1 MRTESSA
8 LKTGRSCTHKGVRD
22 MLKVSNRKCIRRLS
36 DRSLKAS
43 RNRNIIAVIAIAL
56 TTVLFTSL
64 FTIGASINY
73 SFQQQNFR
81 QAGGDMHAT
90 FKNLTEQQL
99 LELQDDPLAKET
111 GARLF
116 IGMTNDEPPF
126 NKSHIEISYM
136 DENEAKHYFIEPA
149 EGSLPREGTDEAAT
163 DTRVLALLGIEP
175 KVGAKFTIPVGI
187 DENTQDAK
195 YIERTFTL
203 SGWWEYDSAIVAS
216 NVILPRSAAEELCG
230 LSAGAPQ
237 SQTGKW
243 HLDMMFNNAFHIREK
258 AEQVLAN
265 HGYQCSDPEAEN
277 YIAIGVNWGYSA
289 AQFDATAD
297 PMSVIAIIAM
307 LLLIMFTGYLIIYN
321 VFQISVT
328 NDIRFYGLLKTIGT
342 TGKQIRHMIR
352 RQAFLLS
359 LFGIPL
365 GWIVGFALGVKL
377 TPVIIE
383 QTSNIGSF
391 VSFNPLI
398 FIGAAVFSLLTVRI
412 SCRKPGKMA
421 ARVSPVEAVRYTDAG
436 AHLSKAHLGK
446 HSTRKPS
453 GAHLPRMAWA
463 NLGRSRGKTI
473 ITVISL
479 ALAVVLMQMTYTFA
493 IGFDMDKYLA
503 DKSAVDFIVG
513 DASYFQTGAGFTS
526 TDESVPEN
534 VIADIDA
541 EGGITESGRIYG
553 QVSGVQEF
561 ITEDWY
567 RQNWSQ
573 WNSEETL
580 DWMVKHA
587 EHTDDGLLADRAQL
601 YGMEDF
607 PLSRITVLDGD
618 LSALSDPTKNA
629 VAAVYT
635 ADDYGDP
642 EEQSHWAKVGD
653 TVHLRYV
660 EELEYYYAD
669 TGEVVPADEV
679 DAAYMGDREIL
690 SRAKTYRDKEYTVVA
705 AVLIPGSIDYRFYG
719 ADQFVMGAEQFKQ
732 DTKTNSVMTYV
743 FDTADDATDRMED
756 FLADYTENVQPLFDY
771 ESKKTYQA
779 EFEGLRTMF
788 LTLGGALSLIIGLV
802 GVLNFLN
809 AVLTGI
815 ITRRHEFA
823 VLQAIGMTGRQ
834 LKRMLMLEGLYYAI
848 LALALSFA
856 LSVTL
861 GPVIGTGCST
871 VFWFFSYRFT
881 LLPFALLLP
890 VFVLLGLTI
899 PLITCRS
906 AMRHTI
912 VERLRTEE

>member
-1 MRTESSA
+1 
-8 LKTGRSCTHKGVRD
+8 

-36 DRSLKAS
+36 DRSLKAAKT
-43 RNRNIIAVIAIAL
+43 RNIIAVLAIAL

-90 FKNLTEQQL
+90 FKNLTEEQL

-116 IGMTNDEPPF
+116 VGMTGDEPPF
-126 NKSHIEISYM
+126 NKSHVEISYM
-136 DENEAKHYFIEPA
+136 DESEAKHYFIEPA

-163 DTRVLALLGIEP
+163 DTRVLALLGIDP
-175 KVGAKFTIPVGI
+175 KVGATFTIPVGI
-187 DENTQDAK
+187 DENTQDAQ

-216 NVILPRSAAEELCG
+216 NVLLPRSAAEELCA
-230 LSAGAPQ
+230 LSAGDPQ

-243 HLDMMFNNAFHIREK
+243 HLDMMFSSAFGIREN

-265 HGYQCSDPEAEN
+265 HGYQCDDPNADN

-289 AQFDATAD
+289 AQIDATAD
-297 PMSVIAIIAM
+297 PMTILALAAM

-342 TGKQIRHMIR
+342 TGKQIRRMIR

-359 LFGIPL
+359 LAGIPL
-365 GWIVGFALGVKL
+365 GWVVGFVVGVWL
-377 TPVIIE
+377 TPIIMA
-383 QTSNIGSF
+383 QTSYTSTF
-391 VSFNPLI
+391 VSFTPLI
-398 FIGAAVFSLLTVRI
+398 FIGSAIFSLLTVRI
-412 SCRKPGKMA
+412 SCHRPGKMA
-421 ARVSPVEAVRYTDAG
+421 ARVSPVEAVRYTDASVRPRRI
-436 AHLSKAHLGK
+436 HRGK
-446 HSTRKPS
+446 HANQKHT
-453 GAHLPRMAWA
+453 GARLPRMAWA
-463 NLGRSRGKTI
+463 NLGRSRGKTT
-473 ITVISL
+473 ITIISL

-526 TDESVPEN
+526 TDEAVPEN

-541 EGGITESGRIYG
+541 VGGITDSGRIYG
-553 QVSGVQEF
+553 QVSSVQEF
-561 ITEDWY
+561 VTEDWY
-567 RQNWSQ
+567 AQNNGRFYSAE
-573 WNSEETL
+573 SL
-580 DWMVKHA
+580 DWLIA
-587 EHTDDGLLADRAQL
+587 HTDHDEAGLMADRAQL

-618 LSALSDPTKNA
+618 LSALSDPTADA

-635 ADDYGDP
+635 TDDYGDP
-642 EEQSHWAKVGD
+642 ETQSHWAKVGD

-660 EELEYYYAD
+660 EAYEYYYTD
-669 TGEVVPADEV
+669 TGEVIPLEEV
-679 DAAYMGDREIL
+679 GDAYAGDRTIA

-705 AVLIPGSIDYRFYG
+705 AVVIPGSIDYRFYG

-732 DTKTNSVMTYV
+732 DTQTSSVMTYV
-743 FDTADDATDRMED
+743 FDTADDATDRMEA

-779 EFEGLRTMF
+779 EFEGFRSMF
-788 LTLGGALSLIIGLV
+788 LTLGGALSLIVGLV

-815 ITRRHEFA
+815 LTRRYEFA

-834 LKRMLMLEGLYYAI
+834 LVRMLMLEGLYYTG
-848 LALALSFA
+848 LALAVSLV
-856 LSVTL
+856 LSVTV
-861 GPVIGTGCST
+861 GPVIGAGCST

-881 LLPFALLLP
+881 VLPILALTP
-890 VFVLLGLTI
+890 CFVLLGLLLPRI
-899 PLITCRS
+899 CCRT
-906 AMRHTI
+906 AARQTL
-912 VERLRTEE
+912 VERLRAAQSVG

>member
-1 MRTESSA
+1 
-8 LKTGRSCTHKGVRD
+8 

-36 DRSLKAS
+36 DRSLKAAKT
-43 RNRNIIAVIAIAL
+43 RNIIAVLAIAL

-90 FKNLTEQQL
+90 FKNLTEEQL

-116 IGMTNDEPPF
+116 VGMTGDEPPF
-126 NKSHIEISYM
+126 NKSHVEISYM
-136 DENEAKHYFIEPA
+136 DESEAKHYFIEPA
-149 EGSLPREGTDEAAT
+149 EGGLPREGTDEAAT
-163 DTRVLALLGIEP
+163 DTRVLALLGVEP
-175 KVGAKFTIPVGI
+175 KVGATFTIPVGI
-187 DENTQDAK
+187 DENTQDAQ

-216 NVILPRSAAEELCG
+216 NVLLPRSAAEELCA
-230 LSAGAPQ
+230 LSAGDPQ

-243 HLDMMFNNAFHIREK
+243 HLDMMFSSAFGIQEN

-265 HGYQCSDPEAEN
+265 HGYQCDDPNADN

-289 AQFDATAD
+289 AQIDATAD
-297 PMSVIAIIAM
+297 PMTILALAAM

-342 TGKQIRHMIR
+342 TGKQIRRMIR

-359 LFGIPL
+359 LAGIPL
-365 GWIVGFALGVKL
+365 GWVVGFVVGVWL
-377 TPVIIE
+377 TPIIMA
-383 QTSNIGSF
+383 QTSYTSTF

-398 FIGAAVFSLLTVRI
+398 FIGSAIFSLLTVRI
-412 SCRKPGKMA
+412 SCHRPGKMA
-421 ARVSPVEAVRYTDAG
+421 ARVSPVEAVRYTDASVRPRRI
-436 AHLSKAHLGK
+436 HRGK
-446 HSTRKPS
+446 HANQKHT
-453 GAHLPRMAWA
+453 GARLPRMAWA
-463 NLGRSRGKTI
+463 NLGRSRGKTT
-473 ITVISL
+473 ITIISL

-513 DASYFQTGAGFTS
+513 DASYFQTGAGFAS
-526 TDESVPEN
+526 TDEAVPEN
-534 VIADIDA
+534 VIEDIDA
-541 EGGITESGRIYG
+541 VGGITDSGRIYG
-553 QVSGVQEF
+553 QVSSVQEF
-561 ITEDWY
+561 VTEDWY
-567 RQNWSQ
+567 AQNNGRFYSAE
-573 WNSEETL
+573 SL
-580 DWMVKHA
+580 DWLIA
-587 EHTDDGLLADRAQL
+587 HTDHDQTGLMADRAQL

-607 PLSRITVLDGD
+607 PLSRITVLDGN
-618 LSALSDPTKNA
+618 LSALSDPTANA

-635 ADDYGDP
+635 TDDYGDP
-642 EEQSHWAKVGD
+642 ETQSHWAKVGD

-660 EELEYYYAD
+660 EAYEYYYTD
-669 TGEVVPADEV
+669 TGEVIPLDEV
-679 DAAYMGDREIL
+679 GDAYAGDRTIA

-705 AVLIPGSIDYRFYG
+705 AVVVPGSIDYRFYG

-732 DTKTNSVMTYV
+732 DTQTSSVMTYV
-743 FDTADDATDRMED
+743 FDTTDDAADRMEA

-779 EFEGLRTMF
+779 EFEGFRSMF
-788 LTLGGALSLIIGLV
+788 LTLGGALSLIVGLV

-815 ITRRHEFA
+815 LTRRYEFA

-834 LKRMLMLEGLYYAI
+834 LVRMLMLEGLYYTG
-848 LALALSFA
+848 LALAVSLV
-856 LSVTL
+856 LSVTV
-861 GPVIGTGCST
+861 GPVIGAGCST

-881 LLPFALLLP
+881 VLPILALTP
-890 VFVLLGLTI
+890 CFVLLGLLLPRI
-899 PLITCRS
+899 CCRT
-906 AMRHTI
+906 AARQTL
-912 VERLRTEE
+912 VERLRAAQSVG

>member
-1 MRTESSA
+1 
-8 LKTGRSCTHKGVRD
+8 

-36 DRSLKAS
+36 DRSLKAAKT
-43 RNRNIIAVIAIAL
+43 RNIVAVLAIAL

-90 FKNLTEQQL
+90 FKNLSEEQL

-116 IGMTNDEPPF
+116 IGMTGDEPPF
-126 NKSHIEISYM
+126 NKSHVEISYM
-136 DENEAKHYFIEPA
+136 DENEAKHYFIEPV
-149 EGSLPREGTDEAAT
+149 EGNLPREGTDEAAT
-163 DTRVLALLGIEP
+163 DTRVLALLGVEP

-187 DENTQDAK
+187 DENTQGSQ
-195 YIERTFTL
+195 YVERTFTL

-216 NVILPRSAAEELCG
+216 NVLLPRSAAEELCA
-230 LSAGAPQ
+230 LSTGAPQ

-243 HLDMMFNNAFHIREK
+243 HLDMMFDSAFHIREN

-265 HGYQCSDPEAEN
+265 HGYQCDDPNAEN

-289 AQFDATAD
+289 AQIDAAAD
-297 PMSVIAIIAM
+297 PMTIIALAAM

-342 TGKQIRHMIR
+342 TGKQIRRIIR

-359 LFGIPL
+359 LAGIPL
-365 GWIVGFALGVKL
+365 GWVVGFAVGVWL
-377 TPVIIE
+377 TPVIMK
-383 QTSNIGSF
+383 QTSYTDTF

-398 FIGAAVFSLLTVRI
+398 FIGAAIFSLLTVRI
-412 SCRKPGKMA
+412 SCHKPGKMA
-421 ARVSPVEAVRYTDAG
+421 ARVSPVEAVRYTDA
-436 AHLSKAHLGK
+436 SVRPRRVRRGK
-446 HSTRKPS
+446 HAVPTHA
-453 GAHLPRMAWA
+453 GARLPRMAWA

-513 DASYFQTGAGFTS
+513 DAAYFQTGAGFTS
-526 TDESVPEN
+526 TNEAVPEN

-541 EGGITESGRIYG
+541 VGGITDSGRIYG
-553 QVSGVQEF
+553 QVSGVQQF
-561 ITEDWY
+561 VTEDRY
-567 RQNWSQ
+567 RQCWGR
-573 WNSEETL
+573 WNTEETL
-580 DWMVKHA
+580 DQLIAGM
-587 EHTDDGLLADRAQL
+587 ERTDDGLLADRAQL

-618 LSALSDPTKNA
+618 LSALSDPNANA

-635 ADDYGDP
+635 TDDYGDP
-642 EEQSHWAKVGD
+642 EDQSHWAKVGD

-660 EELEYYYAD
+660 EEWEYYYTD
-669 TGEVVPADEV
+669 TGEAIPPDEV
-679 DAAYMGDREIL
+679 DTAYLGERAVS
-690 SRAKTYRDKEYTVVA
+690 SRAKTYREKDYTVVA
-705 AVLIPGSIDYRFYG
+705 AVIIPSSIDYRFYG
-719 ADQFVMGAEQFKQ
+719 ADQFLLGAEQFKQ
-732 DTKTNSVMTYV
+732 DTQTSSVMTYV
-743 FDTADDATDRMED
+743 FDTADDATDRMEA

-779 EFEGLRTMF
+779 EFEGFRSMF
-788 LTLGGALSLIIGLV
+788 LTLGGVLSFIIGLV

-823 VLQAIGMTGRQ
+823 VLQAIGMTGKQ
-834 LKRMLMLEGLYYAI
+834 LERMLMLEGVYYTL
-848 LALALSFA
+848 LALAVSLV
-856 LSVTL
+856 LSVTV
-861 GPVIGTGCST
+861 GPVIGAGCST

-881 LLPFALLLP
+881 LLPILLLLP
-890 VFVLLGLTI
+890 IFILLGLLI
-899 PLITCRS
+899 PLITGRN
-906 AMRHTI
+906 ATRYTV
-912 VERLRTEE
+912 VERLRTAEVNG

>member
-1 MRTESSA
+1 
-8 LKTGRSCTHKGVRD
+8 
-22 MLKVSNRKCIRRLS
+22 MLNVPNKKCIRRLS
-36 DRSLKAS
+36 DRSLKAAKT
-43 RNRNIIAVIAIAL
+43 RNIIAVIAIAL

-90 FKNLTEQQL
+90 FKNLTEEQL
-99 LELQDDPLAKET
+99 LELQDDPLAKES

-116 IGMTNDEPPF
+116 VGMTGDEPPF
-126 NKSHIEISYM
+126 NKSHVEISYM
-136 DENEAKHYFIEPA
+136 DESEAKHYFIEPA

-163 DTRVLALLGIEP
+163 DTRVLALLGVEP

-187 DENTQDAK
+187 DENTQDAQ

-216 NVILPRSAAEELCG
+216 NVLLPRSAAEDLCA
-230 LSAGAPQ
+230 LSAGDPQ

-243 HLDMMFNNAFHIREK
+243 HLDMMFSSAFGIREN

-265 HGYQCSDPEAEN
+265 HGYQCDDPNADN

-289 AQFDATAD
+289 AQIDATAD
-297 PMSVIAIIAM
+297 PMTILALAAM

-342 TGKQIRHMIR
+342 TGKQIRRMIR
-352 RQAFLLS
+352 RHAFLLS
-359 LFGIPL
+359 LAGIPL
-365 GWIVGFALGVKL
+365 GWVIGFVVGVWL
-377 TPVIIE
+377 TPIIMA
-383 QTSNIGSF
+383 QTSYTSTF

-398 FIGAAVFSLLTVRI
+398 FIGSAIFSLLTVRI
-412 SCRKPGKMA
+412 SCHRPGKMA
-421 ARVSPVEAVRYTDAG
+421 ARVSPVEAVRYTDASVRPRRI
-436 AHLSKAHLGK
+436 HRGK
-446 HSTRKPS
+446 HANQKHT
-453 GAHLPRMAWA
+453 GARLPRMAWA
-463 NLGRSRGKTI
+463 NLGRSRGKTT
-473 ITVISL
+473 ITIISL

-513 DASYFQTGAGFTS
+513 DASYFQTGAGFAS
-526 TDESVPEN
+526 TDEAVPEN

-541 EGGITESGRIYG
+541 EGGITQSGRIYG
-553 QVSGVQEF
+553 QVSSVQEF
-561 ITEDWY
+561 VSEDWF
-567 RQNWSQ
+567 RQNNGQ
-573 WNSEETL
+573 WYPAEYL
-580 DWMVKHA
+580 DQMVEQA
-587 EHTDDGLLADRAQL
+587 EHNASGQIADRAQL

-618 LSALSDPTKNA
+618 LSALSDPTANA

-635 ADDYGDP
+635 TDDYGDP
-642 EEQSHWAKVGD
+642 EMQSHWAKVGD

-660 EELEYYYAD
+660 EEWEYYYQD
-669 TGEVVPADEV
+669 TGEVVPPDEV
-679 DAAYMGDREIL
+679 DAAYLGDRAVS

-705 AVLIPGSIDYRFYG
+705 AVVVPGSIDYRFYG

-732 DTKTNSVMTYV
+732 DTQTSSVMTYV
-743 FDTADDATDRMED
+743 FDTADDATDRMEA

-771 ESKKTYQA
+771 ESKATYQA
-779 EFEGLRTMF
+779 EFEGFRSMF
-788 LTLGGALSLIIGLV
+788 LTLGGALSLIVGLV

-815 ITRRHEFA
+815 LTRRYEFA
-823 VLQAIGMTGRQ
+823 VLQSIGMTGKQ
-834 LKRMLMLEGLYYAI
+834 LRHMLMLEGLYYAL
-848 LALALSFA
+848 LAMAVSTV

-861 GPVIGTGCST
+861 GPLIGAGCAN
-871 VFWFFSYRFT
+871 VFWFFVYKFSV
-881 LLPFALLLP
+881 LPLAVLLP
-890 VFVLLGLTI
+890 VFILLGLAI
-899 PLITCRS
+899 PLVTYRGTARQS
-906 AMRHTI
+906 I
-912 VERLRTEE
+912 VERLRTDE

>member
-1 MRTESSA
+1 
-8 LKTGRSCTHKGVRD
+8 

-36 DRSLKAS
+36 DRSLKAAKT
-43 RNRNIIAVIAIAL
+43 RNIIAVLAIAL

-90 FKNLTEQQL
+90 FKNLIEEQL

-116 IGMTNDEPPF
+116 VGMTGDEPPF
-126 NKSHIEISYM
+126 NKSHVEISYM
-136 DENEAKHYFIEPA
+136 DESEAKHYFIEPT

-163 DTRVLALLGIEP
+163 DTRVLALLGVEP
-175 KVGAKFTIPVGI
+175 KVGATFTIPVGI
-187 DENTQDAK
+187 DENTQDAQ

-216 NVILPRSAAEELCG
+216 NVLLPRSAAEELCA
-230 LSAGAPQ
+230 LSAGDPQ

-243 HLDMMFNNAFHIREK
+243 HLDMMFDSAFGIREN

-265 HGYQCSDPEAEN
+265 HGYQCDDPNADN

-289 AQFDATAD
+289 AQIDATAD
-297 PMSVIAIIAM
+297 PMTIIALAAM

-342 TGKQIRHMIR
+342 TGKQIRRMIR

-359 LFGIPL
+359 LAGIPL
-365 GWIVGFALGVKL
+365 GWVVGFVVGVWL
-377 TPVIIE
+377 TPIIMA
-383 QTSNIGSF
+383 QTSYTSTF

-398 FIGAAVFSLLTVRI
+398 FIGSAIFSLLTVRI
-412 SCRKPGKMA
+412 SCHRPGKMA
-421 ARVSPVEAVRYTDAG
+421 ARVSPVEAVRYTDASVRPRRI
-436 AHLSKAHLGK
+436 HRGK
-446 HSTRKPS
+446 HANQKHT
-453 GAHLPRMAWA
+453 GARLPRMARA
-463 NLGRSRGKTI
+463 NLGRSRGKTT
-473 ITVISL
+473 ITIISL

-526 TDESVPEN
+526 TDEAVPEN

-541 EGGITESGRIYG
+541 VGGITDSGRIYG
-553 QVSGVQEF
+553 QVSSVQEF
-561 ITEDWY
+561 VTEDWY
-567 RQNWSQ
+567 SQNNGRFYSAE
-573 WNSEETL
+573 SL
-580 DWMVKHA
+580 DWLIA
-587 EHTDDGLLADRAQL
+587 HTDHDETGLMADRAQL

-607 PLSRITVLDGD
+607 PLSRITVLDGN
-618 LSALSDPTKNA
+618 LSALSDPTANA

-635 ADDYGDP
+635 TDDYGDP
-642 EEQSHWAKVGD
+642 EMQSHWAKVGD

-660 EELEYYYAD
+660 EAYEYYYTD
-669 TGEVVPADEV
+669 TGEVIPLEEV
-679 DAAYMGDREIL
+679 GDAYAGDRTIA

-705 AVLIPGSIDYRFYG
+705 AVVIPGSIDYRFYG

-732 DTKTNSVMTYV
+732 DTQTSSVMTYV
-743 FDTADDATDRMED
+743 FDTADDATDRMEA

-771 ESKKTYQA
+771 ESKATYQA
-779 EFEGLRTMF
+779 EFEGFRSMF
-788 LTLGGALSLIIGLV
+788 LTLGGALSLIVGLV

-815 ITRRHEFA
+815 LTRRYEFA
-823 VLQAIGMTGRQ
+823 VLQAIGMTRRQ
-834 LKRMLMLEGLYYAI
+834 LVRMLMLEGLYYTG
-848 LALALSFA
+848 LALAVSLV
-856 LSVTL
+856 LSVTV
-861 GPVIGTGCST
+861 GPVIGAGCST

-881 LLPFALLLP
+881 VLPILALTP
-890 VFVLLGLTI
+890 CFVLLGLLLPRI
-899 PLITCRS
+899 CCRT
-906 AMRHTI
+906 AARQTL
-912 VERLRTEE
+912 VERLRAAQSVG

>member
-1 MRTESSA
+1 
-8 LKTGRSCTHKGVRD
+8 

-36 DRSLKAS
+36 DRSLKAAKT
-43 RNRNIIAVIAIAL
+43 RNIIAVLAIAL

-90 FKNLTEQQL
+90 FKNLTEEQL

-116 IGMTNDEPPF
+116 VGMTGDEPPF
-126 NKSHIEISYM
+126 NKSHVEISYM
-136 DENEAKHYFIEPA
+136 DESEAKHYFIEPA
-149 EGSLPREGTDEAAT
+149 EGGLPREGTDEAAT
-163 DTRVLALLGIEP
+163 DTRVLALLGVEP
-175 KVGAKFTIPVGI
+175 KVGATFTIPVGI
-187 DENTQDAK
+187 DENTQDAQ

-216 NVILPRSAAEELCG
+216 NVLLPRSAAEELCA
-230 LSAGAPQ
+230 LSAGDPQ

-243 HLDMMFNNAFHIREK
+243 HLDMMFSSAFGIQEN

-265 HGYQCSDPEAEN
+265 HGYQCDDPNADN

-289 AQFDATAD
+289 AQIDATAD
-297 PMSVIAIIAM
+297 PMTILALAAM

-342 TGKQIRHMIR
+342 TGKQIRRMIR

-359 LFGIPL
+359 LAGIPL
-365 GWIVGFALGVKL
+365 GWVVGFVVGVWL
-377 TPVIIE
+377 TPIIMA
-383 QTSNIGSF
+383 QTSYTSTF

-398 FIGAAVFSLLTVRI
+398 FIGSAIFSLLTVRI
-412 SCRKPGKMA
+412 SCHRPGKMA
-421 ARVSPVEAVRYTDAG
+421 ARVSPVEAVRYTDASVRPRRI
-436 AHLSKAHLGK
+436 HRGK
-446 HSTRKPS
+446 HANQKHT
-453 GAHLPRMAWA
+453 GARLPRMAWA
-463 NLGRSRGKTI
+463 NLGRSRGKTT
-473 ITVISL
+473 ITIISL

-526 TDESVPEN
+526 TDEAVPEN
-534 VIADIDA
+534 VIADIDTV
-541 EGGITESGRIYG
+541 GGITDSGRIYG
-553 QVSGVQEF
+553 QVSSVQEF
-561 ITEDWY
+561 VTEDWY
-567 RQNWSQ
+567 AQNDGRFYSAE
-573 WNSEETL
+573 SL
-580 DWMVKHA
+580 DWLIA
-587 EHTDDGLLADRAQL
+587 HTDHDEAGLMADRAQL

-618 LSALSDPTKNA
+618 LSALSDPTADA

-635 ADDYGDP
+635 TDDYGDP
-642 EEQSHWAKVGD
+642 ETQSHWAKVGD

-660 EELEYYYAD
+660 EAYEYYYTD
-669 TGEVVPADEV
+669 TGKVIPLDEV
-679 DAAYMGDREIL
+679 GDAYAGDRTIA

-705 AVLIPGSIDYRFYG
+705 AVVIPGSIDYRFYG

-732 DTKTNSVMTYV
+732 DTQTSSVMTYV
-743 FDTADDATDRMED
+743 FDTTDDAADRMEA

-779 EFEGLRTMF
+779 EFEGFRSMF
-788 LTLGGALSLIIGLV
+788 LTLGGALSLIVGLV

-815 ITRRHEFA
+815 LTRRYEFA

-834 LKRMLMLEGLYYAI
+834 LVRMLMLEGLYYTG
-848 LALALSFA
+848 LALAVSLV
-856 LSVTL
+856 LSVTV
-861 GPVIGTGCST
+861 GPVIGAGCST

-881 LLPFALLLP
+881 VLPILALTP
-890 VFVLLGLTI
+890 CFVLLGLLLPRI
-899 PLITCRS
+899 CCRT
-906 AMRHTI
+906 AARQTL
-912 VERLRTEE
+912 VERLRAAQSVG

>member
-1 MRTESSA
+1 
-8 LKTGRSCTHKGVRD
+8 
-22 MLKVSNRKCIRRLS
+22 MLNVPNKKCIRRLS
-36 DRSLKAS
+36 DRSLKAAKT
-43 RNRNIIAVIAIAL
+43 RNIIAVIAIAL

-90 FKNLTEQQL
+90 FKNLTEEQL
-99 LELQDDPLAKET
+99 LELQDDPLAKES

-116 IGMTNDEPPF
+116 VGMTGDEPPF
-126 NKSHIEISYM
+126 NKSHVEISYM
-136 DENEAKHYFIEPA
+136 DESEAKHYFIEPA

-163 DTRVLALLGIEP
+163 DTRVLALLGVEP

-187 DENTQDAK
+187 DENTQDAQ

-216 NVILPRSAAEELCG
+216 NVLLPRSAAEDLCA
-230 LSAGAPQ
+230 LSAGDPQ

-243 HLDMMFNNAFHIREK
+243 HLDMMFSSAFGIREN

-265 HGYQCSDPEAEN
+265 HGYQCDDPNADN

-289 AQFDATAD
+289 AQIDATAD
-297 PMSVIAIIAM
+297 PMTILALAAM

-342 TGKQIRHMIR
+342 TGKQIRRMIR
-352 RQAFLLS
+352 RHAFLLS
-359 LFGIPL
+359 LAGIPL
-365 GWIVGFALGVKL
+365 GWVVGFVVGVWL
-377 TPVIIE
+377 TPIIMA
-383 QTSNIGSF
+383 QTSYTNAF

-398 FIGAAVFSLLTVRI
+398 FIGSAIFSLLTVRI
-412 SCRKPGKMA
+412 SCHRPGKMA
-421 ARVSPVEAVRYTDAG
+421 ARVSPVEAVRYTDASVRPRRI
-436 AHLSKAHLGK
+436 HRGK
-446 HSTRKPS
+446 HANQKHT
-453 GAHLPRMAWA
+453 GARLPRMAWA
-463 NLGRSRGKTI
+463 NLGRSRGKTT
-473 ITVISL
+473 ITIISL

-513 DASYFQTGAGFTS
+513 DASYFQTGSGFTS
-526 TDESVPEN
+526 TDEAVPEN

-541 EGGITESGRIYG
+541 VGGITDSGRIYG
-553 QVSGVQEF
+553 QVSGVQQF
-561 ITEDWY
+561 VTEDWY
-567 RQNWSQ
+567 RQCWGR
-573 WNSEETL
+573 WNTQEVL
-580 DWMVKHA
+580 DQLIADM
-587 EHTDDGLLADRAQL
+587 ERTDDGLLADRAQL

-618 LSALSDPTKNA
+618 LSALSDPTANA

-635 ADDYGDP
+635 TDDYGDP
-642 EEQSHWAKVGD
+642 EMQSHWAKVGD

-660 EELEYYYAD
+660 EEWEYYYQD
-669 TGEVVPADEV
+669 TGEVVPPDEV
-679 DAAYMGDREIL
+679 DAAYLGDRAVS

-705 AVLIPGSIDYRFYG
+705 AVVVPGSIDYRFYG

-732 DTKTNSVMTYV
+732 DTQTSSVMTYV
-743 FDTADDATDRMED
+743 FDTADDATDRMEA

-771 ESKKTYQA
+771 ESKATYQA
-779 EFEGLRTMF
+779 EFEGFRSMF
-788 LTLGGALSLIIGLV
+788 LTLGGALSLIVGLV

-834 LKRMLMLEGLYYAI
+834 LRRMLMLEGLYYAL
-848 LALALSFA
+848 LAMAVSTV

-861 GPVIGTGCST
+861 GPLIGAGCAN
-871 VFWFFSYRFT
+871 VFWFFVYKFSV
-881 LLPFALLLP
+881 LPLAVLLP
-890 VFVLLGLTI
+890 VFILLGLAI
-899 PLITCRS
+899 PLVTYRGTARQS
-906 AMRHTI
+906 I
-912 VERLRTEE
+912 VERLRTDE

>member
-1 MRTESSA
+1 
-8 LKTGRSCTHKGVRD
+8 

-36 DRSLKAS
+36 DRSLKAAKT
-43 RNRNIIAVIAIAL
+43 RNIIAVLAIAL

-90 FKNLTEQQL
+90 FKNLTEEQL

-116 IGMTNDEPPF
+116 VGMTGDEPPF
-126 NKSHIEISYM
+126 NKSHVEISYM
-136 DENEAKHYFIEPA
+136 DESEAKHYFIEPT

-175 KVGAKFTIPVGI
+175 KVGATFTIPVGI
-187 DENTQDAK
+187 DENTQDAQ

-216 NVILPRSAAEELCG
+216 NVLLPRSAAEELCA

-243 HLDMMFNNAFHIREK
+243 HLDMMFSSAFGIQEN

-265 HGYQCSDPEAEN
+265 HGYQCDDPNADN

-289 AQFDATAD
+289 AQIDATAD
-297 PMSVIAIIAM
+297 PMTILALAAM

-342 TGKQIRHMIR
+342 TGKQIRRMIR

-359 LFGIPL
+359 LAGIPL
-365 GWIVGFALGVKL
+365 GWVVGFVVGVWL
-377 TPVIIE
+377 TPIIMA
-383 QTSNIGSF
+383 QTSYTSTF

-398 FIGAAVFSLLTVRI
+398 FIGSAIFSLLTVRI
-412 SCRKPGKMA
+412 SCHRPGKMA
-421 ARVSPVEAVRYTDAG
+421 ARVSPVEAVRYTDASVRPRRI
-436 AHLSKAHLGK
+436 HRGK
-446 HSTRKPS
+446 HANPKHS
-453 GAHLPRMAWA
+453 GARLPRMAWA

-473 ITVISL
+473 ITIISL

-513 DASYFQTGAGFTS
+513 DASYFQTGAGFAS
-526 TDESVPEN
+526 TDEAVPEN

-541 EGGITESGRIYG
+541 VGGITDSGRIYG
-553 QVSGVQEF
+553 QVSSVQEF
-561 ITEDWY
+561 VTEDWY
-567 RQNWSQ
+567 AQNNGKFYSAE
-573 WNSEETL
+573 SL
-580 DWMVKHA
+580 DWLIA
-587 EHTDDGLLADRAQL
+587 HTDHDETGLMADRAQL

-618 LSALSDPTKNA
+618 LSALSDPTANA

-635 ADDYGDP
+635 TDDYGDP
-642 EEQSHWAKVGD
+642 ETQSHWAKVGD

-660 EELEYYYAD
+660 EAYEYYYTD
-669 TGEVVPADEV
+669 TGEVIPLEEV
-679 DAAYMGDREIL
+679 GDAYAGDRTIA

-705 AVLIPGSIDYRFYG
+705 AVVIPGSIDYRFYG

-732 DTKTNSVMTYV
+732 DTQTSSVMTYV
-743 FDTADDATDRMED
+743 FDTTDDATDRMEA

-779 EFEGLRTMF
+779 EFEGFRSMF
-788 LTLGGALSLIIGLV
+788 LTLGGALSLIVGLV

-815 ITRRHEFA
+815 LTRRYEFA

-834 LKRMLMLEGLYYAI
+834 LVRMLMLEGLYYTG
-848 LALALSFA
+848 LALAVSLV
-856 LSVTL
+856 LSVTV
-861 GPVIGTGCST
+861 GPVIGAGCST

-881 LLPFALLLP
+881 VLPILALTP
-890 VFVLLGLTI
+890 CFVLLGLLLPRI
-899 PLITCRS
+899 CCRT
-906 AMRHTI
+906 AARQTL
-912 VERLRTEE
+912 VERLRAAQSVG

>member
-1 MRTESSA
+1 
-8 LKTGRSCTHKGVRD
+8 
-22 MLKVSNRKCIRRLS
+22 MLNVPNKKCIRRLS
-36 DRSLKAS
+36 DRSLKAAKT
-43 RNRNIIAVIAIAL
+43 RNIIAVIAIAL

-90 FKNLTEQQL
+90 FKNLTEEQL
-99 LELQDDPLAKET
+99 LELQDDPLAKES

-116 IGMTNDEPPF
+116 VGMTGDEPPF
-126 NKSHIEISYM
+126 NKSHVEISYM
-136 DENEAKHYFIEPA
+136 DESEAKHYFIEPA

-163 DTRVLALLGIEP
+163 DTRVLALLGVEP

-187 DENTQDAK
+187 DENTQDAQ

-216 NVILPRSAAEELCG
+216 NVLLPRSAAEDLCA
-230 LSAGAPQ
+230 LSAGDPQ

-243 HLDMMFNNAFHIREK
+243 HLDMMFSSAFGIREN

-265 HGYQCSDPEAEN
+265 HGYQCDDPNADN

-289 AQFDATAD
+289 AQIDATAD
-297 PMSVIAIIAM
+297 PMTILALAAM

-342 TGKQIRHMIR
+342 TGKQIRRMIR
-352 RQAFLLS
+352 RHAFLLS
-359 LFGIPL
+359 LAGIPL
-365 GWIVGFALGVKL
+365 GWVVGFVVGVWL
-377 TPVIIE
+377 TPIIMA
-383 QTSNIGSF
+383 QTSYTNAF

-398 FIGAAVFSLLTVRI
+398 FIGSAIFSLLTVRI
-412 SCRKPGKMA
+412 SCHRPGKMA
-421 ARVSPVEAVRYTDAG
+421 ARVSPVEAVRYTDASVRPRRI
-436 AHLSKAHLGK
+436 HRGK
-446 HSTRKPS
+446 HANQKHT
-453 GAHLPRMAWA
+453 GARLPRMAWA
-463 NLGRSRGKTI
+463 NLGRSRGKTT
-473 ITVISL
+473 ITIISL

-513 DASYFQTGAGFTS
+513 DASYFQTGSGFTS
-526 TDESVPEN
+526 TDEAVPEN

-541 EGGITESGRIYG
+541 VGGITDSGRIYG
-553 QVSGVQEF
+553 QVSGVQQF
-561 ITEDWY
+561 VTEDWY
-567 RQNWSQ
+567 RQCWGR
-573 WNSEETL
+573 WNTQEVL
-580 DWMVKHA
+580 DQLIADM
-587 EHTDDGLLADRAQL
+587 ERTDDGLLADRAQL

-618 LSALSDPTKNA
+618 LSALSDPTANA

-635 ADDYGDP
+635 TDDYGDP
-642 EEQSHWAKVGD
+642 EMQSHWAKVGD

-660 EELEYYYAD
+660 EEWEYYYQD
-669 TGEVVPADEV
+669 TGEVVPPDEV
-679 DAAYMGDREIL
+679 DAAYLGDRAVS

-705 AVLIPGSIDYRFYG
+705 AVVVPGSIDYRFYG

-732 DTKTNSVMTYV
+732 DTQTSSVMTYV
-743 FDTADDATDRMED
+743 FDTADDATDRMEA

-771 ESKKTYQA
+771 ESKATYQA
-779 EFEGLRTMF
+779 EFEGFRSMF
-788 LTLGGALSLIIGLV
+788 LTLGGALSLIVGLV

-815 ITRRHEFA
+815 LTRRYEFA
-823 VLQAIGMTGRQ
+823 VLQSIGMTGKQ
-834 LKRMLMLEGLYYAI
+834 LRHMLMLEGLYYAL
-848 LALALSFA
+848 LAMAVSTV

-861 GPVIGTGCST
+861 GPLIGAGCAN
-871 VFWFFSYRFT
+871 VFWFFVYKFSV
-881 LLPFALLLP
+881 LPLAVLLP
-890 VFVLLGLTI
+890 VFILLGLAI
-899 PLITCRS
+899 PLVTYRGTARQS
-906 AMRHTI
+906 I
-912 VERLRTEE
+912 VERLRTDE

>member
-1 MRTESSA
+1 
-8 LKTGRSCTHKGVRD
+8 
-22 MLKVSNRKCIRRLS
+22 MLNVPNKKCIRRLS
-36 DRSLKAS
+36 DRSLKAAKT
-43 RNRNIIAVIAIAL
+43 RNIIAVLAIAL

-90 FKNLTEQQL
+90 FKNLTEEQL

-116 IGMTNDEPPF
+116 VGMTGDEPPF
-126 NKSHIEISYM
+126 NKSHVEISYM
-136 DENEAKHYFIEPA
+136 DESEAKHYFIEPT

-163 DTRVLALLGIEP
+163 DTRVLALLGVEP
-175 KVGAKFTIPVGI
+175 KVGATFTIPVGI
-187 DENTQDAK
+187 DENTQDAQ

-216 NVILPRSAAEELCG
+216 NVLLPRSAAEELCA
-230 LSAGAPQ
+230 LSAGDPQ

-243 HLDMMFNNAFHIREK
+243 HLDMMFSSAFGIQEN

-265 HGYQCSDPEAEN
+265 HGYQCDDPNADN

-289 AQFDATAD
+289 AQIDATAD
-297 PMSVIAIIAM
+297 PMTILALAAM

-342 TGKQIRHMIR
+342 TGKQIRRMIR

-359 LFGIPL
+359 LAGIPL
-365 GWIVGFALGVKL
+365 GWVVGFVVGVWL
-377 TPVIIE
+377 TPIIMA
-383 QTSNIGSF
+383 QTSYTSTF

-398 FIGAAVFSLLTVRI
+398 FIGSAIFSLLTVRI
-412 SCRKPGKMA
+412 SCHRPGKMA
-421 ARVSPVEAVRYTDAG
+421 ARVSPVEAVRYTDASVRPRRI
-436 AHLSKAHLGK
+436 HRGK
-446 HSTRKPS
+446 HANPKHT
-453 GAHLPRMAWA
+453 GARLPRMAWA
-463 NLGRSRGKTI
+463 NLGRSRGKTT
-473 ITVISL
+473 ITIISL

-513 DASYFQTGAGFTS
+513 DASYFQTGAGFAS
-526 TDESVPEN
+526 TDEAVPEN

-541 EGGITESGRIYG
+541 VGGITDSGRIYG
-553 QVSGVQEF
+553 QVSSVQEF
-561 ITEDWY
+561 VTEDWY
-567 RQNWSQ
+567 SQNNGRFYSAE
-573 WNSEETL
+573 SL
-580 DWMVKHA
+580 DWLIA
-587 EHTDDGLLADRAQL
+587 HTDHDETGLMADRAQL

-618 LSALSDPTKNA
+618 LSALSDPTANA

-635 ADDYGDP
+635 TDDYGDP
-642 EEQSHWAKVGD
+642 EMQSHWAKVGD

-660 EELEYYYAD
+660 EAYEYYYTD
-669 TGEVVPADEV
+669 TGEVIPLDEV
-679 DAAYMGDREIL
+679 GDACAGDRTIA

-705 AVLIPGSIDYRFYG
+705 AVVIPGSTDYRFYG
-719 ADQFVMGAEQFKQ
+719 ADQFVMGAKQFKQ
-732 DTKTNSVMTYV
+732 DTQTSSVMTYV
-743 FDTADDATDRMED
+743 FDTTDDATDRMEA

-779 EFEGLRTMF
+779 EFEGFRSMF
-788 LTLGGALSLIIGLV
+788 LTLGGALSLIVGLV

-834 LKRMLMLEGLYYAI
+834 LRRMLMLEGLYYAL
-848 LALALSFA
+848 LAMAVSTV

-861 GPVIGTGCST
+861 GPLIGAGCANI
-871 VFWFFSYRFT
+871 FWFFVYRFSV
-881 LLPFALLLP
+881 LPLAVLLP
-890 VFVLLGLTI
+890 VFILLGLAI
-899 PLITCRS
+899 PLVTYRS
-906 AMRHTI
+906 TARQNI
-912 VERLRTEE
+912 VERLRTDE

>member
-1 MRTESSA
+1 
-8 LKTGRSCTHKGVRD
+8 
-22 MLKVSNRKCIRRLS
+22 MLNVPNKKCIRRLS
-36 DRSLKAS
+36 DRSLKAAKT
-43 RNRNIIAVIAIAL
+43 RNIIAVLAIAL

-90 FKNLTEQQL
+90 FKNLTEEQL

-116 IGMTNDEPPF
+116 VGMTGDEPPF
-126 NKSHIEISYM
+126 NKSHVEISYM
-136 DENEAKHYFIEPA
+136 DESEAKHYFIEPT

-163 DTRVLALLGIEP
+163 DTRVLALLGVEP
-175 KVGAKFTIPVGI
+175 KVGATFTIPVGI
-187 DENTQDAK
+187 DENTQDAQ

-216 NVILPRSAAEELCG
+216 NVLLPRSAAEELCA
-230 LSAGAPQ
+230 LSAGDPQ

-243 HLDMMFNNAFHIREK
+243 HLDMMFSSAFGIQEN

-265 HGYQCSDPEAEN
+265 HGYQCDDPNADN

-289 AQFDATAD
+289 AQIDATAD
-297 PMSVIAIIAM
+297 PMTILALAAM

-342 TGKQIRHMIR
+342 TGKQIRRMIR

-359 LFGIPL
+359 LAGIPL
-365 GWIVGFALGVKL
+365 GWVVGFVVGVWL
-377 TPVIIE
+377 TPIIMA
-383 QTSNIGSF
+383 QTSYTSTF

-398 FIGAAVFSLLTVRI
+398 FIGSAIFSLLTVRI
-412 SCRKPGKMA
+412 SCHRPGKMA
-421 ARVSPVEAVRYTDAG
+421 ARVSPVEAVRYTDASVRPRRI
-436 AHLSKAHLGK
+436 HRGK
-446 HSTRKPS
+446 HANPKHT
-453 GAHLPRMAWA
+453 GARLPRMAWA
-463 NLGRSRGKTI
+463 NLGRSRGKTT
-473 ITVISL
+473 ITIISL

-513 DASYFQTGAGFTS
+513 DASYFQTGAGFAS
-526 TDESVPEN
+526 TDEAVPEN

-541 EGGITESGRIYG
+541 VGGITDSGRIYG
-553 QVSGVQEF
+553 QVSSVQEF
-561 ITEDWY
+561 VTEDWY
-567 RQNWSQ
+567 SQNNGRFYSAE
-573 WNSEETL
+573 SL
-580 DWMVKHA
+580 DWLIA
-587 EHTDDGLLADRAQL
+587 HTDHDETGLMADRAQL

-618 LSALSDPTKNA
+618 LSALSDPTANA

-635 ADDYGDP
+635 TDDYGDP
-642 EEQSHWAKVGD
+642 EMQSHWAKVGD

-660 EELEYYYAD
+660 EAYEYYYTD
-669 TGEVVPADEV
+669 TGEVIPLDEV
-679 DAAYMGDREIL
+679 GDACAGDRTIA

-705 AVLIPGSIDYRFYG
+705 AVVIPGSTDYRFYG
-719 ADQFVMGAEQFKQ
+719 ADQFVMGAKQFKQ
-732 DTKTNSVMTYV
+732 DTQTSSVMTYV
-743 FDTADDATDRMED
+743 FDTTDDATDRMEA

-779 EFEGLRTMF
+779 EFEGFRSMF
-788 LTLGGALSLIIGLV
+788 LTLGGALSLIVGLV

-834 LKRMLMLEGLYYAI
+834 LRRMLMLEGLYYAL
-848 LALALSFA
+848 LAMAVSTV

-861 GPVIGTGCST
+861 GPLIGAGCANI
-871 VFWFFSYRFT
+871 FWFFVYRFSV
-881 LLPFALLLP
+881 LPLAVLLP
-890 VFVLLGLTI
+890 VFILLGLAI
-899 PLITCRS
+899 PLVTYRGTARQS
-906 AMRHTI
+906 I
-912 VERLRTEE
+912 VERLRTDE

>member
-1 MRTESSA
+1 
-8 LKTGRSCTHKGVRD
+8 

-36 DRSLKAS
+36 DRSLKAAKT
-43 RNRNIIAVIAIAL
+43 RNIIAVLAIAL

-90 FKNLTEQQL
+90 FKNLTEEQL

-116 IGMTNDEPPF
+116 VGMTGDEPPF
-126 NKSHIEISYM
+126 NKSHVEISYM
-136 DENEAKHYFIEPA
+136 DESEAKHYFIEPT

-163 DTRVLALLGIEP
+163 DTRVLALLGVEP
-175 KVGAKFTIPVGI
+175 KVGATFTIPVGI
-187 DENTQDAK
+187 DENTQDAQ

-216 NVILPRSAAEELCG
+216 NVLLPRSAAEELCA
-230 LSAGAPQ
+230 LSAGDPQ

-243 HLDMMFNNAFHIREK
+243 HLDMMFSSAFGIREN

-265 HGYQCSDPEAEN
+265 HGYQCEDPNADN

-289 AQFDATAD
+289 AQIDATAD
-297 PMSVIAIIAM
+297 PMTILALAAM

-342 TGKQIRHMIR
+342 TGKQIRRMIR

-359 LFGIPL
+359 LAGIPL
-365 GWIVGFALGVKL
+365 GWVVGFVVGVWL
-377 TPVIIE
+377 TPIIMA
-383 QTSNIGSF
+383 QTSYTNAF

-398 FIGAAVFSLLTVRI
+398 FIGSAIFSLLTVRI
-412 SCRKPGKMA
+412 SCHRPGKMA
-421 ARVSPVEAVRYTDAG
+421 ARVSPVEAVRYTDASVRPRRI
-436 AHLSKAHLGK
+436 HRGK
-446 HSTRKPS
+446 HANQKHT
-453 GAHLPRMAWA
+453 GARLPRMAWA
-463 NLGRSRGKTI
+463 NLGRSRGKTT
-473 ITVISL
+473 ITIISL

-526 TDESVPEN
+526 TDEAVPEN

-541 EGGITESGRIYG
+541 VGGITDSGRIYG
-553 QVSGVQEF
+553 QVSGVQQF
-561 ITEDWY
+561 VTEDWY
-567 RQNWSQ
+567 RQCWGR
-573 WNSEETL
+573 WNTQEVL
-580 DWMVKHA
+580 DQLIADM
-587 EHTDDGLLADRAQL
+587 ERTDDGLLADRAQL

-618 LSALSDPTKNA
+618 LSALSDPTANA

-635 ADDYGDP
+635 TDDYGDP
-642 EEQSHWAKVGD
+642 EMQSHWAKVGD

-660 EELEYYYAD
+660 EEWEYYYQD
-669 TGEVVPADEV
+669 TGEVVPPDEV
-679 DAAYMGDREIL
+679 DAAYLGDRAVS
-690 SRAKTYRDKEYTVVA
+690 SRAKIYRDKEYTVVA
-705 AVLIPGSIDYRFYG
+705 AVVVPGSIDYRFYG

-732 DTKTNSVMTYV
+732 DTQTSSVMTYV
-743 FDTADDATDRMED
+743 FDTADDATDRMEA

-771 ESKKTYQA
+771 ESKATYQA
-779 EFEGLRTMF
+779 EFDGFRSMF
-788 LTLGGALSLIIGLV
+788 LTLGGALSLIVGLV

-815 ITRRHEFA
+815 LTRRYEFA

-834 LKRMLMLEGLYYAI
+834 LIRMLMLEGLYYTG
-848 LALALSFA
+848 LALAVSLV
-856 LSVTL
+856 LSVTV
-861 GPVIGTGCST
+861 GPFIGAGCST

-881 LLPFALLLP
+881 VLPILALTP
-890 VFVLLGLTI
+890 CFVLLGLLLPRI
-899 PLITCRS
+899 CCRT
-906 AMRHTI
+906 AARQTL
-912 VERLRTEE
+912 VERLRAAQSVG

>member
-1 MRTESSA
+1 
-8 LKTGRSCTHKGVRD
+8 
-22 MLKVSNRKCIRRLS
+22 MLNVPNKKCIRRLS
-36 DRSLKAS
+36 DRSLKAAKT
-43 RNRNIIAVIAIAL
+43 RNIIAVIAIAL

-90 FKNLTEQQL
+90 FKNLTEEQL
-99 LELQDDPLAKET
+99 LELQDDPLAKES

-116 IGMTNDEPPF
+116 VGMTGDEPPF
-126 NKSHIEISYM
+126 NKSHVEISYM
-136 DENEAKHYFIEPA
+136 DESEAKHYFIEPA

-163 DTRVLALLGIEP
+163 DTRVLALLGVEP

-187 DENTQDAK
+187 DENTQDAQ

-216 NVILPRSAAEELCG
+216 NVLLPRSAAEDLCA
-230 LSAGAPQ
+230 LSAGDPQ

-243 HLDMMFNNAFHIREK
+243 HLDMMFSSAFGIREN

-265 HGYQCSDPEAEN
+265 HGYQCDDPNADN

-289 AQFDATAD
+289 AQIDATAD
-297 PMSVIAIIAM
+297 PMTILALAAM

-342 TGKQIRHMIR
+342 TGKQIRRMIR
-352 RQAFLLS
+352 RHAFLLS
-359 LFGIPL
+359 LAGIPL
-365 GWIVGFALGVKL
+365 GWVVGFVVGVWL
-377 TPVIIE
+377 TPIIMA
-383 QTSNIGSF
+383 QTSYTNAF

-398 FIGAAVFSLLTVRI
+398 FIGSAIFSLLTVRI
-412 SCRKPGKMA
+412 SCHRPGKMA
-421 ARVSPVEAVRYTDAG
+421 ARVSPVEAVRYTDASVRPRRI
-436 AHLSKAHLGK
+436 HRGK
-446 HSTRKPS
+446 HANQKHT
-453 GAHLPRMAWA
+453 GARLPRMAWA
-463 NLGRSRGKTI
+463 NLGRSRGKTT
-473 ITVISL
+473 ITIISL

-513 DASYFQTGAGFTS
+513 DASYFQTGSGFTS
-526 TDESVPEN
+526 TDEAVPEN

-541 EGGITESGRIYG
+541 VGGITDSGRIYG
-553 QVSGVQEF
+553 QVSGVQQF
-561 ITEDWY
+561 VTEDWY
-567 RQNWSQ
+567 RQCWGR
-573 WNSEETL
+573 WNTQEVL
-580 DWMVKHA
+580 DQLIADM
-587 EHTDDGLLADRAQL
+587 ERTDDGLLADRAQL

-618 LSALSDPTKNA
+618 LSALSDPTANA

-635 ADDYGDP
+635 TDDYGDP
-642 EEQSHWAKVGD
+642 EMQSHWAKVGD

-660 EELEYYYAD
+660 EEWEYYYQD
-669 TGEVVPADEV
+669 TGEVVPPDEV
-679 DAAYMGDREIL
+679 DAAYLGDRAVS

-705 AVLIPGSIDYRFYG
+705 AVVVPGSIDYRFYG

-732 DTKTNSVMTYV
+732 DTQTSSVMTYV
-743 FDTADDATDRMED
+743 FDTADDATDRMEA

-771 ESKKTYQA
+771 ESKATYQA
-779 EFEGLRTMF
+779 EFEGFRSMF
-788 LTLGGALSLIIGLV
+788 LTLGGALSLIVGLV

-815 ITRRHEFA
+815 LTRRYEFA
-823 VLQAIGMTGRQ
+823 VLQSIGMTGKQ
-834 LKRMLMLEGLYYAI
+834 LRHMLMLEGLYYAL
-848 LALALSFA
+848 LAMAVSTV

-861 GPVIGTGCST
+861 GPLIGAGCAN
-871 VFWFFSYRFT
+871 VFWFFVYKFSV
-881 LLPFALLLP
+881 LPLAVLLP
-890 VFVLLGLTI
+890 VFILLGLAI
-899 PLITCRS
+899 PLVTYRS
-906 AMRHTI
+906 TAKQSI
-912 VERLRTEE
+912 VERLRTDE

>member
-1 MRTESSA
+1 
-8 LKTGRSCTHKGVRD
+8 

-36 DRSLKAS
+36 DRSLKAAKT
-43 RNRNIIAVIAIAL
+43 RNIIAVLAIAL

-90 FKNLTEQQL
+90 FKNLTEEQL

-116 IGMTNDEPPF
+116 VGMTGDEPPF
-126 NKSHIEISYM
+126 NKSHVEISYM
-136 DENEAKHYFIEPA
+136 DESEAKHYFIEPT

-163 DTRVLALLGIEP
+163 DTRVLALLGVEP
-175 KVGAKFTIPVGI
+175 KVGATFTIPVGI
-187 DENTQDAK
+187 DENTQDAQ

-216 NVILPRSAAEELCG
+216 NVLLPRSAAEELCA
-230 LSAGAPQ
+230 LSAGDPQ

-243 HLDMMFNNAFHIREK
+243 HLDMMFSSAFGIREN

-265 HGYQCSDPEAEN
+265 RGYQCDDPNADN

-289 AQFDATAD
+289 AQIDATAD
-297 PMSVIAIIAM
+297 PMTILALAAM

-342 TGKQIRHMIR
+342 TGKQIRRMIR

-359 LFGIPL
+359 LAGIPL
-365 GWIVGFALGVKL
+365 GWVVGFVVGVWL
-377 TPVIIE
+377 TPIIMA
-383 QTSNIGSF
+383 QTSYTSTF

-398 FIGAAVFSLLTVRI
+398 FIGSAIFSLLTVRI
-412 SCRKPGKMA
+412 SCHRPGKMA
-421 ARVSPVEAVRYTDAG
+421 ARVSPVEAVRYTDASVRPRRI
-436 AHLSKAHLGK
+436 HRGK
-446 HSTRKPS
+446 HANQKHT
-453 GAHLPRMAWA
+453 GARLPRMAWA
-463 NLGRSRGKTI
+463 NLGRSRGKTT
-473 ITVISL
+473 ITIISL

-526 TDESVPEN
+526 TDEAVPEN

-541 EGGITESGRIYG
+541 VGGITDSGRIYG
-553 QVSGVQEF
+553 QVSSVQEF
-561 ITEDWY
+561 VTEDWY
-567 RQNWSQ
+567 RQCWGR
-573 WNSEETL
+573 WNTQDVL
-580 DWMVKHA
+580 DQLIADM
-587 EHTDDGLLADRAQL
+587 ERTDDGLMADRAQL

-618 LSALSDPTKNA
+618 LSALSDPTANA

-635 ADDYGDP
+635 TDDYGDP
-642 EEQSHWAKVGD
+642 ETQSHWAKVGD

-660 EELEYYYAD
+660 EAYEYYYTD
-669 TGEVVPADEV
+669 TGEVIPLEEV
-679 DAAYMGDREIL
+679 GDAYAGDRTIA

-705 AVLIPGSIDYRFYG
+705 AVVIPGSIDYRFYG
-719 ADQFVMGAEQFKQ
+719 ADQFVMGAKQFKQ
-732 DTKTNSVMTYV
+732 DTQTSSVMTYV
-743 FDTADDATDRMED
+743 FDTTGDAADRMEA

-779 EFEGLRTMF
+779 EFEGFRSMF
-788 LTLGGALSLIIGLV
+788 LTLGGALSLIVGLV

-815 ITRRHEFA
+815 LTRRYEFA

-834 LKRMLMLEGLYYAI
+834 LVRMLMLEGLYYTG
-848 LALALSFA
+848 LALAVSLV
-856 LSVTL
+856 LSVTV
-861 GPVIGTGCST
+861 GPVIGAGCST

-881 LLPFALLLP
+881 VLPILALTP
-890 VFVLLGLTI
+890 CFVLLGLLLPRI
-899 PLITCRS
+899 CCRT
-906 AMRHTI
+906 AARQTL
-912 VERLRTEE
+912 VERLRAAQSVG